1 MAEVQ
6 IESDSQLQPH
16 VNATSTSL
24 SAAATSIADTT
35 TADPSGPHLGQRAS
49 GPPPPTANES
59 AVKIDNSSETDG
71 QAGAA
76 SASGSAHA
84 SSSLAAPPSLG
95 TQSREE
101 GGSGTHLTTTQPGQ
115 RETAKVVSSHTNT
128 SSEAS
133 SPSPDPHSSTKQG
146 NGATF
151 STSVLA
157 AASPYASSSGES
169 SSAPSRAAS
178 ASIEDISDA
187 DSDSKMP
194 IKAGAKAASGKER
207 AFDAAEANPDLYG
220 LRRSGRAPKKT
231 YVDGGD
237 SSDDEESVDLASRHN
252 ASMKPRATGKGRVS
266 AIASGSR
273 RSAASTPLTS
283 GLSSADEAAGSADDE
298 DDDDDDDDF
307 ATTARAKQAL
317 QASRKKAKA
326 RKKKITVKVG
336 SSSRQRNDSPADSFE
351 AARISSRT
359 GKRVT
364 YKEDSFVGGETS
376 DYDDDPFEDR
386 VDREMMEWQT
396 ANGADE
402 DEMTIEQV
410 CGHELEEGLP
420 EDTEERPKE
429 NLRFIIKWKNYSH
442 LHNTAELW
450 SFLKGCKGFKRV
462 ENYVRNIWQP
472 AHTILNDPRTTREDI
487 EAIRVDQ
494 ERHKEALE
502 SYKVIERIVAQR
514 DNPPTKEKPY
524 SHLAYLCK
532 WKGLSYAECT
542 WEADDEIRKIGK
554 NAIDGY
560 IARASSGMQP
570 ARSQN
575 YGANRPKY
583 VRMSEQPAYLSDGGQ
598 LKEFQLTGLNWLA
611 YLWSQSESGILADEM
626 GLGKTVQSVSFIS
639 YLVHTMHQY
648 GPHLVVVPL
657 STLPAWIEQFENWA
671 PDLNVVAY
679 IGNTEARAMI
689 REHEFGT
696 PRKLKFNVLVT
707 TYEYILK
714 DADELQAIK
723 WQFLAVDE
731 AHRLKNSAAQLY
743 EVLMGFN
750 VAGKLLITGTPL
762 QNNIKELMALMH
774 FLRPDQFSLDVDFDV
789 TTADPEAVAALHK
802 KLDNVMIRRLKKDVI
817 KELPGKTEKIL
828 RVEMSAMQ
836 QKMYK
841 AILSRNYATLSAAGA
856 AQVSL
861 LNIAIEL
868 KKVSN
873 HPYLFD
879 GSETAKTDRGE
890 VLKGLIMNSGKMVLL
905 DKLLTRLK
913 KDGHRV
919 LIFSQMVRML
929 DILSDYM
936 TMRGYVHQRLDGM
949 VSSDN
954 RRKAIERFN
963 AEGSPDFAFLLSTRA
978 GGLGINLETADTVI
992 IFDSDWNPQNDLQAM
1007 ARAHRLNSKRHV
1019 NVYRLLTKDTVEED
1033 VIERAKR
1040 KMVLEYAI
1048 IHQMDTSGT
1057 NFAPKDARNAGKD
1070 KGPSK
1075 EDLEAALKFGAK
1087 SMFKQ
1092 TGEGDQQQ
1100 QEKLERLDI
1109 DALLA
1114 DAEAHETDGEAVGAA
1129 SGGEAFL
1136 KQFAQVQDF
1145 KADDMSWDDIMG
1157 QEEVAR
1163 IKQEEAA
1170 AQEQAVLDAL
1180 AVSSSRRKAAQVSAD
1195 AYKGPGRAGV
1205 KAEGGDDDAAVDSDA
1220 GSDPGASRK
1229 RSGRGAG
1236 PGGKSKS
1243 AAERAANL
1251 SDRDIRV
1258 LIRCIQ
1264 RWGDIHYRYD
1274 EIVKESKL
1282 DRKNRAVLLQIS
1294 DELIE
1299 TCEKGIKDHADFIKG
1314 RIERGEEIAS
1324 FRQKAVLVDFRGIK
1338 GLNAETIVHR
1348 HYGLRLLAQVMR
1360 EDVEDPMEF
1369 HLPFE
1374 TKGTSG
1380 WHCEWGTEDDNRLL
1394 IGAYLYGLGGWE
1406 EVEEDAR
1413 LHMKGKFFLEEGK
1426 YQAPG
1431 AAGKTANEDDEAQPP
1446 APPGSTGNGKGK
1458 PIPNA
1463 VHLSRR
1469 IDYLLGCL
1477 DEWKH
1482 PEKKEQANQ
1491 NAVLEAAQSAAASM
1505 KGAPAAAKAAAGG
1518 AAAGVPKRKGK
1529 KRSPSLGSPA
1539 PANAKAAKAPPIKRQ
1554 RAGVEDPS
1562 EDSDY
1567 DFGGTDEAE
1576 CKELMRPCK
1585 RHLRRLKNDTEQLKG
1600 PEKLAA
1606 LKECLAAIGTRIHEI
1621 LDGIPDE
1628 GGAKRDKLD
1637 RHLWHFVTFFWP
1649 SENVR
1654 GSKIKSIYEKL
1665 TAVSGAGDTSA
1676 SSNLST
1682 NQGESPAET
1691 TALKRKASRDSV
1703 AASAKGSK
1711 SFKKPRTPSDTAS
1724 LSAVGTPDDSG
1735 AGENAKDR
1743 TSSPSHGHGHNA
1755 QSHTNGHGSR
1765 LKVEGSGTPLAA
1777 HDGYE
1782 RERDQW
1788 RGSRSTSAATTRS

>member
-1 MAEVQ
+1 MHIV
-6 IESDSQLQPH
+6 
-16 VNATSTSL
+16 
-24 SAAATSIADTT
+24 
-35 TADPSGPHLGQRAS
+35 
-49 GPPPPTANES
+49 S
-59 AVKIDNSSETDG
+59 AVSSVG
-71 QAGAA
+71 R
-76 SASGSAHA
+76 S
-84 SSSLAAPPSLG
+84 
-95 TQSREE
+95 
-101 GGSGTHLTTTQPGQ
+101 
-115 RETAKVVSSHTNT
+115 
-128 SSEAS
+128 
-133 SPSPDPHSSTKQG
+133 
-146 NGATF
+146 GAT
-151 STSVLA
+151 
-157 AASPYASSSGES
+157 
-169 SSAPSRAAS
+169 
-178 ASIEDISDA
+178 
-187 DSDSKMP
+187 
-194 IKAGAKAASGKER
+194 
-207 AFDAAEANPDLYG
+207 
-220 LRRSGRAPKKT
+220 
-231 YVDGGD
+231 
-237 SSDDEESVDLASRHN
+237 
-252 ASMKPRATGKGRVS
+252 
-266 AIASGSR
+266 
-273 RSAASTPLTS
+273 TPLTS
-283 GLSSADEAAGSADDE
+283 GLSSAGEDDE
-298 DDDDDDDDF
+298 DAQGDDDDDDDDDDF

-317 QASRKKAKA
+317 QASRKRAKA
-326 RKKKITVKVG
+326 QKKK
-336 SSSRQRNDSPADSFE
+336 SRPSKGASVSRNRNESPYDFFDAS
-351 AARISSRT
+351 RISSRT

-364 YKEDSFVGGETS
+364 YKEDSFAGADLS

-386 VDREMMEWQT
+386 VDQEMKQWQA
-396 ANGADE
+396 ANGDDE

-410 CGHELEEGLP
+410 CGHELDEGVP
-420 EDTEERPKE
+420 EGSDEKPKE
-429 NLRFIIKWKNYSH
+429 NLRFVIKWKGYSH
-442 LHNTAELW
+442 LHNTSELW
-450 SFLKGCKGFKRV
+450 TFLKGCKGFKRV
-462 ENYVRNIWQP
+462 ENYVRNIWTP
-472 AHTILNDPRTTREDI
+472 ANAILNDPRSSREDI
-487 EAIRVDQ
+487 EAFRVDE

-502 SYKVIERIVAQR
+502 SYKVVDRIVAQR
-514 DNPPTKEKPY
+514 DNPPTKDRPF

-532 WKGLSYAECT
+532 WKGLSYADCT
-542 WEADDEIRKIGK
+542 WEADDEIRKIAK
-554 NAIDGY
+554 PAIESY
-560 IARASSGMQP
+560 INRTSSGMQP

-575 YGANRPKY
+575 YGTNRPKY
-583 VRMSEQPAYLSDGGQ
+583 VRMSEQPAYLSAGGQ
-598 LKEFQLTGLNWLA
+598 LKEFQVTGLNWLA
-611 YLWSQSESGILADEM
+611 YLWSQAENGILADEM

-679 IGNTEARAMI
+679 IGNTEAREMI
-689 REHEFGT
+689 RDYEFG
-696 PRKLKFNVLVT
+696 PPKKLKINVLVT

-750 VAGKLLITGTPL
+750 VGGKLLITGTPL
-762 QNNIKELMALMH
+762 QNNVKELMALMH

-879 GSETAKTDRGE
+879 GSEPATSDRGE
-890 VLKGLIMNSGKMVLL
+890 ILKGLIMNSGKMVLL
-905 DKLLTRLK
+905 DKLLARLK

-929 DILSDYM
+929 DVLSDYM
-936 TMRGYVHQRLDGM
+936 NMRGYIHQRLDGM

-1057 NFAPKDARNAGKD
+1057 NFAPKDARGAAKD

-1092 TGEGDQQQ
+1092 SGDGDQQQ
-1100 QEKLERLDI
+1100 QEKLEKLDI

-1114 DAEAHETDGEAVGAA
+1114 DAEAHETEGEAVGAA
-1129 SGGEAFL
+1129 SGGEDFL

-1157 QEEVAR
+1157 PEEIAR

-1170 AQEQAVLDAL
+1170 AQEKAVLEAL
-1180 AVSSSRRKAAQVSAD
+1180 AASSGRRKAAQVSAG
-1195 AYKGPGRAGV
+1195 AYKGTHGV
-1205 KAEGGDDDAAVDSDA
+1205 TNGKDTERGDDAGDDDEELSDA
-1220 GSDPGASRK
+1220 ASDTNRRRGTGGSRN
-1229 RSGRGAG
+1229 GAG

-1243 AAERAANL
+1243 SAERAVSL
-1251 SDRDIRV
+1251 SERDIRV
-1258 LIRCIQ
+1258 LFRCIQ

-1282 DRKNRAVLLQIS
+1282 ERKNRAVLLQVS

-1299 TCEKGIKDHADFIKG
+1299 TCEKGIQDHKDFIRG
-1314 RIERGEEIAS
+1314 RVERGEEIAS
-1324 FRQKAVLVDFRGIK
+1324 WRQKAVLVDCRGIK
-1338 GLNAETIVHR
+1338 NVNAETIVHR
-1348 HYGLRLLAQVMR
+1348 HYNLRLLAEVIR
-1360 EDVEDPMEF
+1360 DTVENPMDF
-1369 HLPFE
+1369 VIPFE
-1374 TKGTSG
+1374 TKATAG
-1380 WHCEWGTEDDNRLL
+1380 WHCDWTTEDDNRLI
-1394 IGAYLYGLGGWE
+1394 IGVYLYGLGSWE
-1406 EVEEDAR
+1406 EIEADDR
-1413 LHMKGKFFLEEGK
+1413 FKMKGKFYLDDAQI
-1426 YQAPG
+1426 QA
-1431 AAGKTANEDDEAQPP
+1431 ALAKQSDDDP
-1446 APPGSTGNGKGK
+1446 NGYKSR

-1463 VHLSRR
+1463 VHLVRR
-1469 IDYLLGCL
+1469 ADYLLGCL
-1477 DEWKH
+1477 DEWQH
-1482 PEKKEQANQ
+1482 PEKRQ
-1491 NAVLEAAQSAAASM
+1491 VSGGD
-1505 KGAPAAAKAAAGG
+1505 GATTAAGLPKT
-1518 AAAGVPKRKGK
+1518 AAPSAKVAPSASSAGRKGK
-1529 KRSPSLGSPA
+1529 KRSPSMGSPA
-1539 PANAKAAKAPPIKRQ
+1539 PGGTRGGKVSSTGKKPRTN
-1554 RAGVEDPS
+1554 VDYDT
-1562 EDSDY
+1562 EDSDS
-1567 DFGGTDEAE
+1567 GSESMDETE

-1585 RHLRRLKNDTEQLKG
+1585 RQLKRLKNETEQMKG

-1606 LKECLAAIGTRIHEI
+1606 LKECLAAIGTRVKEI
-1621 LDGIPDE
+1621 LE
-1628 GGAKRDKLD
+1628 EKHGGTDAAQQAQRDRLD

-1649 SENVR
+1649 SDNVR

-1665 TAVSGAGDTSA
+1665 TAVGSGGGD
-1676 SSNLST
+1676 SSS
-1682 NQGESPAET
+1682 SPGPAQAKAPNGVSNAT
-1691 TALKRKASRDSV
+1691 KRKASSEGGAVPVIKSIKLTKKGRPSTASSAGSSSVAAGTSSV
-1703 AASAKGSK
+1703 AAS
-1711 SFKKPRTPSDTAS
+1711 P
-1724 LSAVGTPDDSG
+1724 
-1735 AGENAKDR
+1735 
-1743 TSSPSHGHGHNA
+1743 
-1755 QSHTNGHGSR
+1755 NGHAGGQSNGSA
-1765 LKVEGSGTPLAA
+1765 KMKESTPTSATDDL
-1777 HDGYE
+1777 YE

-1788 RGSRSTSAATTRS
+1788 RESRSASTATVGRT

>member
-1 MAEVQ
+1 M
-6 IESDSQLQPH
+6 
-16 VNATSTSL
+16 
-24 SAAATSIADTT
+24 SAI
-35 TADPSGPHLGQRAS
+35 
-49 GPPPPTANES
+49 
-59 AVKIDNSSETDG
+59 
-71 QAGAA
+71 
-76 SASGSAHA
+76 
-84 SSSLAAPPSLG
+84 SSL
-95 TQSREE
+95 
-101 GGSGTHLTTTQPGQ
+101 
-115 RETAKVVSSHTNT
+115 
-128 SSEAS
+128 
-133 SPSPDPHSSTKQG
+133 
-146 NGATF
+146 
-151 STSVLA
+151 
-157 AASPYASSSGES
+157 GE
-169 SSAPSRAAS
+169 
-178 ASIEDISDA
+178 
-187 DSDSKMP
+187 
-194 IKAGAKAASGKER
+194 
-207 AFDAAEANPDLYG
+207 
-220 LRRSGRAPKKT
+220 RSG
-231 YVDGGD
+231 
-237 SSDDEESVDLASRHN
+237 
-252 ASMKPRATGKGRVS
+252 
-266 AIASGSR
+266 
-273 RSAASTPLTS
+273 ASTPLTS
-283 GLSSADEAAGSADDE
+283 GLSSAGENGDNDNE
-298 DDDDDDDDF
+298 DVDDDDDF
-307 ATTARAKQAL
+307 VTTARAKQSL
-317 QASRKKAKA
+317 QASRKRAKAQRKKAKSVA
-326 RKKKITVKVG
+326 GKRG
-336 SSSRQRNDSPADSFE
+336 SSSRPRNISPADLYE

-359 GKRVT
+359 GKRVI
-364 YKEDSFVGGETS
+364 YKEDSFLEGDLSE
-376 DYDDDPFEDR
+376 YDDDPFEDR
-386 VDREMMEWQT
+386 VDQEMSRWHA
-396 ANGADE
+396 ANGAEE
-402 DEMTIEQV
+402 DETTIEQV

-420 EDTEERPKE
+420 EDEEERPRE
-429 NLRFIIKWKNYSH
+429 NLRFTIKWKGYSH
-442 LHNTAELW
+442 LHNTSELW

-462 ENYVRNIWQP
+462 ENYVRNVWQP
-472 AHTILNDPRTTREDI
+472 INAILKDPRTTREDI

-502 SYKVIERIVAQR
+502 SYKVVERIVAQR
-514 DNPPTKEKPY
+514 DTCPTKERPF
-524 SHLAYLCK
+524 SHLGYLCK

-542 WEADDEIRKIGK
+542 WEADDEIRKIAK
-554 NAIDGY
+554 SAIDNY

-570 ARSQN
+570 ARSQH
-575 YGANRPKY
+575 YGSDRPKY
-583 VRMSEQPAYLSDGGQ
+583 VRMSEQPVYLSAGGQ

-611 YLWSQSESGILADEM
+611 YLWSQGENGILADEM

-679 IGNTEARAMI
+679 IGNTEAREMI
-689 REHEFGT
+689 RKQEFGP

-762 QNNIKELMALMH
+762 QNNVKELMALMH

-879 GSETAKTDRGE
+879 GSEPATTDRGE
-890 VLKGLIMNSGKMVLL
+890 ILKGLIMNSGKMVLL

-936 TMRGYVHQRLDGM
+936 TMRGYVYQRLDGM

-963 AEGSPDFAFLLSTRA
+963 AEDSPDFAFLLSTRA

-1057 NFAPKDARNAGKD
+1057 NFAPKNARYAGKD

-1092 TGEGDQQQ
+1092 SGDGEQQQ
-1100 QEKLERLDI
+1100 QEKLEKLDI

-1114 DAEAHETDGEAVGAA
+1114 DAEAHETEGEAVGAA
-1129 SGGEAFL
+1129 SGGEDFL

-1157 QEEVAR
+1157 PEEVAR
-1163 IKQEEAA
+1163 IKKGEAA

-1180 AVSSSRRKAAQVSAD
+1180 AASSSRRKAAQVSAD
-1195 AYKGPGRAGV
+1195 AYKTGSRHTARA
-1205 KAEGGDDDAAVDSDA
+1205 DDAVDEAAESDA
-1220 GSDPGASRK
+1220 GSDTLSKRRVPRASGPGA
-1229 RSGRGAG
+1229 
-1236 PGGKSKS
+1236 KSKS
-1243 AAERAANL
+1243 AAERAAAL

-1264 RWGDIHYRYD
+1264 RWGDPHYRYD

-1282 DRKNRAVLLQIS
+1282 DRKNRAVLLQVS
-1294 DELIE
+1294 DDLIE
-1299 TCEKGIKDHADFIKG
+1299 VCEKAIQDHKDFIKG

-1324 FRQKAVLVDFRGIK
+1324 LRQKAVLVDFRGIK
-1338 GLNAETIVHR
+1338 GLNAETIAHR
-1348 HYGLRLLAQVMR
+1348 HHGLRLLAEVMR
-1360 EDVEDPMEF
+1360 EEVEDPLDF
-1369 HLPFE
+1369 KLPFE

-1380 WHCEWGTEDDNRLL
+1380 WHCDWGTTDDNHLL
-1394 IGAYLYGLGGWE
+1394 IGVYLYGLGGWE
-1406 EVEEDAR
+1406 ELEEDDR
-1413 LHMKGKFFLEEGK
+1413 LGMRGKLFLEEGK
-1426 YQAPG
+1426 VQLTG
-1431 AAGKTANEDDEAQPP
+1431 SANKGGNDNEEPP
-1446 APPGSTGNGKGK
+1446 RPPVHPGSVPNGKSR
-1458 PIPNA
+1458 PIPNG
-1463 VHLSRR
+1463 VHLGRR
-1469 IDYLLGCL
+1469 TDYLLGCL

-1482 PEKKEQANQ
+1482 PEKRAQQLQQSNGDATVPSTLVATKPTVQAT
-1491 NAVLEAAQSAAASM
+1491 AT
-1505 KGAPAAAKAAAGG
+1505 
-1518 AAAGVPKRKGK
+1518 KRKGK
-1529 KRSPSLGSPA
+1529 KRSPSVGSPV
-1539 PANAKAAKAPPIKRQ
+1539 PVISKPGKGTNSKRP
-1554 RAGVEDPS
+1554 RSGADHAS
-1562 EDSDY
+1562 EDSHSGFDSM
-1567 DFGGTDEAE
+1567 DEAE

-1585 RHLRRLKNDTEQLKG
+1585 RQLKRLKNDTESLKC

-1606 LKECLAAIGTRIHEI
+1606 LKECLAAIGARIHDI
-1621 LDGIPDE
+1621 LQETADTGDE
-1628 GGAKRDKLD
+1628 RRDSRRQRLD

-1649 SENVR
+1649 SDNVH

-1665 TAVSGAGDTSA
+1665 TAVGGVGGGSGGEGSA
-1676 SSNLST
+1676 SPGPPGARPPSSSSSS
-1682 NQGESPAET
+1682 GGVGDKA
-1691 TALKRKASRDSV
+1691 AIKRKAGKLSRAPSTQLGKAQKRSRVSDVSASTSTSTTTLHMVSSVSGFANAGTASSASRDH
-1703 AASAKGSK
+1703 
-1711 SFKKPRTPSDTAS
+1711 PD
-1724 LSAVGTPDDSG
+1724 LS
-1735 AGENAKDR
+1735 
-1743 TSSPSHGHGHNA
+1743 
-1755 QSHTNGHGSR
+1755 NGHAHTVK
-1765 LKVEGSGTPLAA
+1765 LEGANTTLAKE
-1777 HDGYE
+1777 DVYE
-1782 RERDQW
+1782 RGKEQW
-1788 RGSRSTSAATTRS
+1788 RDPRSASTTTTRI